1 MIKIEQLECYAE
13 LMISGLDHFK
23 EYERKYT
30 FRRRMSFLKSLPQD
44 QHIIGKEVVEI
55 DELVGTTSTSPKS
68 KSTNLS

>member
-1 MIKIEQLECYAE
+1 
-13 LMISGLDHFK
+13 
-23 EYERKYT
+23 
-30 FRRRMSFLKSLPQD
+30 MSFLKSLPQD